1 MGGVDR
7 KSLFR
12 RLGHSPREV
21 VLESGFMGKGV
32 VEAGVFVKVG
42 SLSLRGMPRAGRIDR
57 QTNKT
62 GLF

>member
-1 MGGVDR
+1 
-7 KSLFR
+7 
-12 RLGHSPREV
+12 
-21 VLESGFMGKGV
+21 MGKGV